1 MGWLRISD
9 FVGFCRK
16 VEWVNRLAHVI
27 SAVASPA
34 VLVSLV
40 LLSTPLRSPSA
51 TWGAAVVATVF
62 TTGIPWCVLACMK
75 WAGKVSDLHVT
86 RREQR
91 WPLLLVC
98 LGSLVT
104 GLLILGLG
112 MRSSTMVIEVAL
124 VLLGLLVTGAVTL
137 VWKISLHAAVAAY
150 CSLHVLAG
158 SLLGAHLAM
167 CFVLVVAWA
176 RVRIRHH
183 TSTQVTAGAIVG
195 ALISLVGWLLPHL
208 G

>member
-1 MGWLRISD
+1 M
-9 FVGFCRK
+9 
-16 VEWVNRLAHVI
+16 NRLARLI

-40 LLSTPLRSPSA
+40 LLSTPLRFPSA
-51 TWGAAVVATVF
+51 TWGSAVVATIF
-62 TTGIPWCVLACMK
+62 TTGIPWCVLAGMK
-75 WAGKVSDLHVT
+75 QAGRVSDLHVT

-98 LGSLVT
+98 LASLLT

-112 MRSSTMVIEVAL
+112 MRASTQVTEVAL
-124 VLLGLLVTGAVTL
+124 VLLGLIVTGAVTL
-137 VWKISLHAAVAAY
+137 VWKISIHAAVAAY

-158 SLLGAHLAM
+158 STFGAHLAV

-183 TSTQVTAGAIVG
+183 TSTQVTAGAVVG
-195 ALISLVGWLLPHL
+195 SLVSLVGWLLPSL

>member
-1 MGWLRISD
+1 M
-9 FVGFCRK
+9 
-16 VEWVNRLAHVI
+16 NRLAHVL

-51 TWGAAVVATVF
+51 TWGEAVVATIF
-62 TTGIPWCVLACMK
+62 TTGIPWCVLAGMK

-98 LGSLVT
+98 LASLAT
-104 GLLILGLG
+104 GLLILGMG
-112 MRSSTMVIEVAL
+112 MHSLSLVSEVSL
-124 VLLGLLVTGAVTL
+124 VLLGLVLTGAVTL

-150 CSLHVLAG
+150 CALHVLAG
-158 SLLGAHLAM
+158 SMLGAHVAL
-167 CFVLVVAWA
+167 CFVLIVAWS
-176 RVRIRHH
+176 RVRIMHH
-183 TSTQVTAGAIVG
+183 TSTQVTAGAVVG
-195 ALISLVGWLLPHL
+195 ALVSLVGWLLPHL